1 MSRFFLGRPIF
12 AWVIAIVIMLAGILS
27 ITRLPVSQYPQIAPP
42 QVTITATY
50 PGASAET
57 IENTITQ
64 QIEQAM
70 TGLDGYLYMASNSD
84 SSGRVSIDITFEAGT
99 NPDIAQVQ
107 VQNRLKTVENSL
119 PQVVQELG
127 VDVDKSAAN
136 FLMVVGFVDRN
147 GKMTSADL
155 SDYLVNNVQEPLSR
169 ITGVG
174 EVEVFGSSYSMR
186 IWLDPEKLYKYSLST
201 DEVVAAIQEQNVQV
215 SSGAIGNLP
224 SNTRYELNAT
234 INSMSLLETVSDFEN
249 IMVKTATD
257 GSRVLMKDVARVE
270 MGEESYNV
278 IALYNG
284 RQSTGM
290 AISLASGANAMA
302 TSDRVKARLNE
313 MQVNFPE
320 GMEWVV
326 PYDTTPFVRIS
337 IQEVVRTL
345 FEAIVLVV
353 CVMFLFLQNWRATLI
368 PTIAVPVVLLGTFG
382 VLQAMGYSINVLTM
396 FAMVLAIGLL
406 VDDAIVVVENV
417 ERVMRTE
424 GLSPREATEKS
435 MGQIQGAL
443 VGIAMVL
450 AAVFVPMAFFGGSTG
465 IIYRQFSV
473 TIVSAM
479 VLSVLVAL
487 ILTPVLCATLLKPID
502 KEHHE
507 NKQGFFGRFNRGFE
521 KFSLW
526 IRTQV
531 GVAIPHTVRTLLVYA
546 AILAG
551 VASQQRTQEV
561 LGRMSKYFQEKETA
575 NIESVFTVSGF
586 SFGGTGQNTGLMFV
600 RLKDWGERTDDGQ
613 DVNSITA
620 RAMAEFSQ
628 YKDANAYAFP
638 PPAVPEL
645 GIAEGFDIFLQAS
658 AGQTHEE
665 LMAVRNQFLG
675 MGNAHPSLTAV
686 RPNGMEDTP
695 QLHLEIDTEKAR
707 ALGVSINSINS
718 TLATAW
724 GSSYVNDFLDRGRV
738 KKVYVQGD
746 SQFRQKPEDLGRW
759 YVKNNEGEM
768 VPFSAFSTTSW
779 TYGSPRLE
787 RFNGLSA
794 VNIQGN
800 PRSGFSSGDA
810 LAAVEELAQQ
820 LPLGYSIAYTGVSYQ
835 EREAGGQA
843 APLYALSILVVF
855 LCLAALYES
864 WSIPIA
870 VILVIPMGV
879 IGALG
884 LTWLRG
890 LNNDIYFQVG
900 LITTI
905 GLVSKNAILIVE
917 FAKDLHDNGED
928 IVHAAID
935 AVRLRLR
942 PIVMTSL
949 AFGLGVLP
957 LALAHGAGSGAQ
969 NAIGWGVLG
978 GMITGTLL
986 CVLFVPLFYVMIM
999 RLSGS
1004 ANERNVDLQAAARE
1018 TAFEA
1023 KSLKEGEL
1031 TFYDRDEAKNN
1042 QETSPSTSAQTTEVK
1057 EKPDAEKKG
1066 E

>member
-99 NPDIAQVQ
+99 DPDIAQVQ

-119 PQVVQELG
+119 PQVVQQLG
-127 VDVDKSAAN
+127 VNVDKSAAN
-136 FLMVVGFVDRN
+136 FLMVVGFVDKN
-147 GKMTSADL
+147 GKMSSADL

-186 IWLDPEKLYKYSLST
+186 IWLDPEKLHKYSLST
-201 DEVVAAIQEQNVQV
+201 DEIVAAIEEQNVQV

-234 INSMSLLETVSDFEN
+234 INSMSLLETVADFEN
-249 IMVKTATD
+249 IMVKTSMD
-257 GSRVLMKDVARVE
+257 GSRVLIKDVARVE

-284 RQSTGM
+284 RESTGM

-313 MQVNFPE
+313 MQVNFPD

-326 PYDTTPFVRIS
+326 PFDTTPFVRIS

-487 ILTPVLCATLLKPID
+487 ILTPVLCASLLKPID
-502 KEHHE
+502 SEHHE

-526 IRTQV
+526 IRTIV
-531 GVAIPHTVRTLLVYA
+531 GQAIPHTLRTILVYGSIESYESVLPNERNRERGVSVYGFGLLIRRYGSKHGFDVRTLE
-546 AILAG
+546 G
-551 VASQQRTQEV
+551 
-561 LGRMSKYFQEKETA
+561 LGRA
-575 NIESVFTVSGF
+575 
-586 SFGGTGQNTGLMFV
+586 
-600 RLKDWGERTDDGQ
+600 
-613 DVNSITA
+613 
-620 RAMAEFSQ
+620 
-628 YKDANAYAFP
+628 
-638 PPAVPEL
+638 
-645 GIAEGFDIFLQAS
+645 
-658 AGQTHEE
+658 
-665 LMAVRNQFLG
+665 
-675 MGNAHPSLTAV
+675 
-686 RPNGMEDTP
+686 
-695 QLHLEIDTEKAR
+695 
-707 ALGVSINSINS
+707 
-718 TLATAW
+718 
-724 GSSYVNDFLDRGRV
+724 
-738 KKVYVQGD
+738 
-746 SQFRQKPEDLGRW
+746 
-759 YVKNNEGEM
+759 
-768 VPFSAFSTTSW
+768 
-779 TYGSPRLE
+779 
-787 RFNGLSA
+787 
-794 VNIQGN
+794 
-800 PRSGFSSGDA
+800 
-810 LAAVEELAQQ
+810 
-820 LPLGYSIAYTGVSYQ
+820 
-835 EREAGGQA
+835 
-843 APLYALSILVVF
+843 
-855 LCLAALYES
+855 
-864 WSIPIA
+864 
-870 VILVIPMGV
+870 
-879 IGALG
+879 
-884 LTWLRG
+884 
-890 LNNDIYFQVG
+890 
-900 LITTI
+900 
-905 GLVSKNAILIVE
+905 
-917 FAKDLHDNGED
+917 
-928 IVHAAID
+928 
-935 AVRLRLR
+935 
-942 PIVMTSL
+942 
-949 AFGLGVLP
+949 
-957 LALAHGAGSGAQ
+957 
-969 NAIGWGVLG
+969 
-978 GMITGTLL
+978 
-986 CVLFVPLFYVMIM
+986 
-999 RLSGS
+999 
-1004 ANERNVDLQAAARE
+1004 
-1018 TAFEA
+1018 
-1023 KSLKEGEL
+1023 
-1031 TFYDRDEAKNN
+1031 
-1042 QETSPSTSAQTTEVK
+1042 
-1057 EKPDAEKKG
+1057 
-1066 E
+1066 